1 MILASDEQIRAY
13 TELGCWGTK
22 TLLED
27 FKEHVR
33 KTPDREALVDPG
45 NKEALLGVP
54 PERITYAELAR
65 AVDGTASALAAAG
78 IGKDDI
84 VIVQLPNCWELAM
97 LYLAVAR
104 TGAAISPIPIQWR
117 SKELAYVADLTR
129 AKAFITVE
137 SFHGFRHLAMGRE
150 VQAKVPS
157 LSRIFSYEDL
167 RKMIAEP
174 ADPGLDAVPIDAND
188 IFTICWTSGTEAQPK
203 GCPLS
208 HNNWRCQSDMAAA
221 AGMEAG
227 DILLTAGPLV
237 NMGAVGTVLMPWIL
251 LGGTIVL
258 HHPFEPM
265 LLLQQLVEEE
275 INYTLLVPA
284 VLNLLLKHPA
294 AADVDLSHI
303 RAITV
308 GSAPPSLWSMQEFK
322 KRWNIDIGNIWGQ
335 NEGTGFI
342 SGVRDVPDINLRV
355 DHFPRY
361 GVEGHEWSIP
371 MAQFV
376 RLKIVDPDGN
386 ELTEDGAVGELLYKG
401 PNNIAGYFG
410 RPDLNETAFD
420 ADGFLKTGDLFQ
432 IKGKL
437 HLKFYDRAKDIII
450 RGGLNISAQEV
461 ENLILAHPDVQDAAA
476 IGMPDDDLGE
486 RTCVYVVPNPG
497 KTVTLEGIVAFMKEQ
512 GSAVYKL
519 PERLEVVEAI
529 PRNPVGKIVK
539 KALRKDIAEKLAAKE
554 GAP

>member
-1 MILASDEQIRAY
+1 MILASEDQIRAY
-13 TELGCWGTK
+13 TELGCWGRK

-27 FKEHVR
+27 FQAHAR
-33 KTPDREALVDPG
+33 RTPGREALVDPP
-45 NKEALLGVP
+45 NKEALLGTP
-54 PERITYAELAR
+54 PERVTYEDLAR
-65 AVDGTASALAAAG
+65 AVDGTASALAASG
-78 IGKDDI
+78 VGKDDI

-104 TGAAISPIPIQWR
+104 SGATLSPIPVQWR
-117 SKELAYVADLTR
+117 SKELAYVAELTE
-129 AKAFITVE
+129 AKAFITAE
-137 SFHGFRHLAMGRE
+137 AFHGFKHLSMGRE

-157 LSRIFSYEDL
+157 LCHVFSYEDL
-167 RKMIAEP
+167 RKMIREP
-174 ADPGLDAVPIDAND
+174 ADATRLDAVPIDAND

-221 AGMEAG
+221 AGMEP
-227 DILLTAGPLV
+227 DDTLLTAGPLV
-237 NMGAVGTVLMPWIL
+237 NMGAVGTVLVPWIL
-251 LGGTIVL
+251 LGGKIVL

-265 LLLQQLVEEE
+265 LLLQQLVQEK

-361 GVEGHEWSIP
+361 GVEGHPWSIR

-376 RLKIVDPDGN
+376 QTKIIGPEGN
-386 ELTEDGAVGELLYKG
+386 DLSEHDAVGELLYKG
-401 PNNIAGYFG
+401 PNNIPGYFR

-420 ADGFLKTGDLFQ
+420 EEGFLRTGDLFQ
-432 IKGKL
+432 VKGKL

-450 RGGLNISAQEV
+450 RGGMNISAQEV

-476 IGMPDDDLGE
+476 IGMPDDNLGE
-486 RTCVYVVPNPG
+486 RTCAYVVPRPG
-497 KTVTLEGIVAFMKEQ
+497 KTVTLESLVAFMKEQ

-519 PERLEVVEAI
+519 PERVEVVQAI
-529 PRNPVGKIVK
+529 PRNPVGKIIK
-539 KALRKDIAEKLAAKE
+539 KELRKDIAEKLAAKR
-554 GAP
+554 

>member
-1 MILASDEQIRAY
+1 MNLASEAQIRAY

-22 TLLED
+22 TLLDD
-27 FKEHVR
+27 FYEHAKR
-33 KTPDREALVDPG
+33 TPERTALVDPR
-45 NKEALLGVP
+45 NKEALLGVA
-54 PERITYAELAR
+54 PERVTYGDFAR
-65 AVDGTASALAAAG
+65 AVDGTASALAASG

-104 TGAAISPIPIQWR
+104 TGATISPIPLQWR
-117 SKELAYVADLTR
+117 SKELAYVAELTE
-129 AKAFITVE
+129 AKAFITVQA
-137 SFHGFRHLAMGRE
+137 FHDFKHVAMGRE

-167 RKMIAEP
+167 REMIREP
-174 ADPGLDAVPIDAND
+174 ADTPRLDAIPIDAND
-188 IFTICWTSGTEAQPK
+188 IFTIYWTSGTEAQPK

-221 AGMEAG
+221 AGMEPD

-237 NMGAVGTVLMPWIL
+237 NMGAVGTVLVPWFL

-265 LLLQQLVEEE
+265 LLLEQLVQEK

-294 AADVDLSHI
+294 AADVDLSNI

-342 SGVRDVPDINLRV
+342 SGVRDVPDMNLRV

-361 GVEGHEWSIP
+361 GAEGHEWSIR
-371 MAQFV
+371 MAQFA
-376 RLKIVDPDGN
+376 RTKIVDPDGN
-386 ELTEDGAVGELLYKG
+386 ELTEEDAVGELLYKG
-401 PNNIAGYFG
+401 PNNIPGYFR

-420 ADGFLKTGDLFQ
+420 RDGYLKTGDLFQ

-476 IGMPDDDLGE
+476 IGMPDENLGE
-486 RTCVYVVPNPG
+486 RTCAYVVPNPG
-497 KTVTLEGIVAFMKEQ
+497 KTVTLASILEFMKEQ

-519 PERLEVVEAI
+519 PERVEVVEAI

-539 KALRKDIAEKLAAKE
+539 KALRKDIAEKLAAKK
-554 GAP
+554 

>member
-1 MILASDEQIRAY
+1 MILASKEQIRAY
-13 TELGCWGTK
+13 TELGCWGRK

-27 FKEHVR
+27 FKEHAR
-33 KTPDREALVDPG
+33 KTPERTALVDPR
-45 NKEALLGVP
+45 NKEALLGAP
-54 PERITYAELAR
+54 PERVTYAELAR
-65 AVDGTASALAAAG
+65 AVDGTASALAASG

-104 TGAAISPIPIQWR
+104 TGAVLSPIPIQWR

-150 VQAKVPS
+150 IQERVPS
-157 LSRIFSYEDL
+157 LGRIFSYEDL
-167 RKMIAEP
+167 RKMISGP
-174 ADPGLDAVPIDAND
+174 ADPGLDAVPIDADD

-221 AGMEAG
+221 AGMEPG
-227 DILLTAGPLV
+227 DIMLTAGPLV

-265 LLLQQLVEEE
+265 LLLHQLVEEK

-335 NEGTGFI
+335 NEGTGFV

-371 MAQFV
+371 MAKFV
-376 RLKIVDPDGN
+376 RLKIVDPDGR

-432 IKGKL
+432 LKGEL
-437 HLKFYDRAKDIII
+437 YLKFYDRAKDIII

-476 IGMPDDDLGE
+476 VGMPDEDLGE

-497 KTVTLEGIVAFMKEQ
+497 RTVTLEGIVAFMKDQ

-519 PERLEVVEAI
+519 PERLETVEAI
-529 PRNPVGKIVK
+529 PRNPVGKIIK
-539 KALRKDIAEKLAAKE
+539 KALRKDIAEKLAAKD

>member
-1 MILASDEQIRAY
+1 MILASEERIRTY
-13 TELGCWGTK
+13 TELGCWGSK

-27 FKEHVR
+27 FREHAQ
-33 KTPDREALVDPG
+33 KTPGREALVDPR
-45 NKEALLGVP
+45 NKEALLGVA
-54 PERITYAELAR
+54 PERVTYADLAR
-65 AVDGTASALAAAG
+65 AVEGTASALAASG

-84 VIVQLPNCWELAM
+84 VIAQLPNCWELAM
-97 LYLAVAR
+97 LYLAVAK
-104 TGAAISPIPIQWR
+104 TGAILSPIPMAWR
-117 SKELAYVADLTR
+117 SKELTYVAELTE
-129 AKAFITVE
+129 AKALITVE
-137 SFHGFRHLAMGRE
+137 AFHDFRHLAMSRE

-157 LSRIFSYEDL
+157 LRHIFSYEDL
-167 RKMIAEP
+167 RKMTREP
-174 ADPGLDAVPIDAND
+174 VDPSLDSVPIHAND

-221 AGMEAG
+221 AGMEPG

-237 NMGAVGTVLMPWIL
+237 NMGALGTVLVPWIL

-265 LLLQQLVEEE
+265 LLLQQLVEEK

-294 AADVDLSHI
+294 VVDVDLSSI

-342 SGVRDVPDINLRV
+342 SGVKDVPDMDLRV

-361 GVEGHEWSIP
+361 GVEGHSWSIQT
-371 MAQFV
+371 AQFV
-376 RLKIVDPDGN
+376 KTKIVDPEGK
-386 ELTEDGAVGELLYKG
+386 ELKEDDAVGELLYRG
-401 PNNIAGYFG
+401 PNNIPGYFR

-420 ADGFLKTGDLFQ
+420 PEGFLKTGDLFQ
-432 IKGKL
+432 IKGRL
-437 HLKFYDRAKDIII
+437 HLKFFDRAKDIII
-450 RGGLNISAQEV
+450 RGGMNISAQEV
-461 ENLILAHPDVQDAAA
+461 ENSILAHPDVQDAAA
-476 IGMPDDDLGE
+476 IGMPDDNLGE

-497 KTVTLEGIVAFMKEQ
+497 KTVNLESIVSFMKEQ

-519 PERLEVVEAI
+519 PERIEVVEAI
-529 PRNPVGKIVK
+529 PRNPVGKILK
-539 KALRKDIAEKLAAKE
+539 KDLRKDIAEKLAARK
-554 GAP
+554 